1 MIGSAAALARWIET
15 HDDIAVIVHF
25 RPDGDAYGSALALT
39 AAIRALG
46 KRAFPAC
53 DDPVEPKYRFLPGW
67 EDFATAET
75 LPFQPKAALGADVSD
90 RARMGKLAD
99 VFDAC
104 PEHAVIDH
112 HDTNEGFGEVCYVD
126 ENAASTGEIALG
138 VIEEL
143 GLVLTPAM
151 AVSLYTA
158 ISTDSGNF
166 SFQSTSPD
174 TLRAAAE
181 CLEAGVDVE
190 NVTRLLYRSRTLGK
204 TRLIGRA
211 LSKIEMFADGRV
223 AAIRLT
229 KDMFRETGTAS
240 PDAHGIVNYLNEIE
254 GVFIGILAE
263 EQDSGTKFSLRAANG
278 ANVAQLAQKFGGGGH
293 VAAAGISMNDEALDA
308 AFDKVIA
315 AAEAYARE
323 L

>member
-53 DDPVEPKYRFLPGW
+53 DDPVESKYRFLLGW

-75 LPFQPKAALGADVSD
+75 MPFQPKAALGADVSD

-143 GLVLTPAM
+143 GLLLTPAM

-158 ISTDSGNF
+158 ISHGF
-166 SFQSTSPD
+166 RQFQLPVD
-174 TLRAAAE
+174 LAGHAA
-181 CLEAGVDVE
+181 
-190 NVTRLLYRSRTLGK
+190 RR
-204 TRLIGRA
+204 
-211 LSKIEMFADGRV
+211 
-223 AAIRLT
+223 
-229 KDMFRETGTAS
+229 
-240 PDAHGIVNYLNEIE
+240 
-254 GVFIGILAE
+254 
-263 EQDSGTKFSLRAANG
+263 
-278 ANVAQLAQKFGGGGH
+278 GG
-293 VAAAGISMNDEALDA
+293 MP
-308 AFDKVIA
+308 
-315 AAEAYARE
+315 
-323 L
+323 

>member
-67 EDFATAET
+67 EDFATAEA
-75 LPFQPKAALGADVSD
+75 LPFQPKAALGTDVSTRD
-90 RARMGKLAD
+90 RMGKLAD
-99 VFDAC
+99 VFDSC
-104 PEHAVIDH
+104 DDRAVLDH
-112 HDTNEGFGEVCYVD
+112 HDTNEGFGDVCYVN
-126 ENAASTGEIALG
+126 ENAASTGEMALN

-143 GLVLTPAM
+143 GLVLSNAM

-166 SFQSTSPD
+166 SFHATSPD
-174 TLRAAAE
+174 TLRAAAG

-190 NVTRLLYRSRTLGK
+190 DVTRRLYRLRTLGK
-204 TRLIGRA
+204 TRLIGCA
-211 LSKIEMFADGRV
+211 LSKIEMFAEGKV

-229 KDMFRETGTAS
+229 KEMFQQTGTTSA
-240 PDAHGIVNYLNEIE
+240 DAHGIVNYLNEID
-254 GVFIGILAE
+254 GVRIGILAE
-263 EQDSGTKFSLRAANG
+263 EQASGTKFSLRAAG
-278 ANVAQLAQKFGGGGH
+278 DANVAQLAQRFGGGGH
-293 VAAAGISMNDEALDA
+293 VAAAGISMNGEALDA

-315 AAEAYARE
+315 AAEVYARE

>member
-1 MIGSAAALARWIET
+1 MIGSAAALARWIEA

-25 RPDGDAYGSALALT
+25 RPDGDAYGTALALT

-67 EDFATAET
+67 EDFATAER
-75 LPFQPKAALGADVSD
+75 LPFQPKAALGADVST
-90 RARMGKLAD
+90 RERMGRLAE

-104 PEHAVIDH
+104 ADHAVIDH
-112 HDTNEGFGEVCYVD
+112 HDTNEGFGDVCYVN

-143 GLVLTPAM
+143 GLVRTPAM
-151 AVSLYTA
+151 AVCLYTA

-190 NVTRLLYRSRTLGK
+190 NVTRLLYRARTLGK
-204 TRLIGRA
+204 TRLIGCA
-211 LSKIEMFADGRV
+211 LSRIEMFAEGRV
-223 AAIRLT
+223 AAVRVT
-229 KDMFRETGTAS
+229 RDMLREIGTVSA
-240 PDAHGIVNYLNEIE
+240 DVHGIVNYLNEIE
-254 GVFIGILAE
+254 GVRIGILAE
-263 EQDSGTKFSLRAANG
+263 EQASGTKFSLRAAGG
-278 ANVAQLAQKFGGGGH
+278 ANVAQIAQQFGGGGH
-293 VAAAGISMNDEALDA
+293 VAAAGISMNGEALDA

>member
-1 MIGSAAALARWIET
+1 MIGSAAALARWIEA

-53 DDPVEPKYRFLPGW
+53 DDPVEPKYQFLPGW
-67 EDFATAET
+67 EEFATADT
-75 LPFQPKAALGADVSD
+75 LPFPPKAALGADVST
-90 RARMGKLAD
+90 RERMGRLAE

-104 PEHAVIDH
+104 ADRAVIDH
-112 HDTNEGFGEVCYVD
+112 HDTNDGFGDVCYVK
-126 ENAASTGEIALG
+126 ESAASTGEIALG
-138 VIEEL
+138 VLEEL

-151 AVSLYTA
+151 AVCLYTA

-174 TLRAAAE
+174 TLRAAAA

-190 NVTRLLYRSRTLGK
+190 NVTRMLYRSRTLGK
-204 TRLIGRA
+204 TRLIGCA
-211 LSKIEMFADGRV
+211 LSKIEMFAEGRV

-229 KDMFRETGTAS
+229 RDMFRETGTVSA
-240 PDAHGIVNYLNEIE
+240 DAHGIVNYLNEIE
-254 GVFIGILAE
+254 GVRIGILAE
-263 EQDSGTKFSLRAANG
+263 EQASGTKFSLRAAGG
-278 ANVAQLAQKFGGGGH
+278 ANVAQLAQPFGGGGH
-293 VAAAGISMNDEALDA
+293 VAAAGISMNGVALDA
-308 AFDKVIA
+308 AFDQVIA

>member
-1 MIGSAAALARWIET
+1 MIGSAAALARWIEA

-67 EDFATAET
+67 GDFATAET

-112 HDTNEGFGEVCYVD
+112 HDTNAGFGEVCYVN

-181 CLEAGVDVE
+181 CLAAGVDVE

-240 PDAHGIVNYLNEIE
+240 PDAHGI
-254 GVFIGILAE
+254 GILAE

-293 VAAAGISMNDEALDA
+293 VAAAGISMNGEALDA
-308 AFDKVIA
+308 AFDKVVA

>member
-1 MIGSAAALARWIET
+1 MNIQLVVEQNHVCELSGLERT
-15 HDDIAVIVHF
+15 VIVLDAERTGRICRGRLHGLTE
-25 RPDGDAYGSALALT
+25 RNAHAHRAPDAVHQIGGGT
-39 AAIRALG
+39 G
-46 KRAFPAC
+46 
-53 DDPVEPKYRFLPGW
+53 
-67 EDFATAET
+67 
-75 LPFQPKAALGADVSD
+75 D
-90 RARMGKLAD
+90 RAVVQR
-99 VFDAC
+99 
-104 PEHAVIDH
+104 
-112 HDTNEGFGEVCYVD
+112 
-126 ENAASTGEIALG
+126 GEIAAHGDSLSAERVFAVLETGRHHAVRNEDDTAVKQGKDRADDRRMNVHAVRDQLNRDVFAVKGRADDARSAMGERRHG
-138 VIEEL
+138 VVQVRDL
-143 GLVLTPAM
+143 P
-151 AVSLYTA
+151 
-158 ISTDSGNF
+158 
-166 SFQSTSPD
+166 
-174 TLRAAAE
+174 RAAAE

-190 NVTRLLYRSRTLGK
+190 NVTRFLYRSRTLGK

-293 VAAAGISMNDEALDA
+293 VAAAGISINGEALDA